1 MNYISTDDLGNQ
13 YLSGS
18 EKLIENLMGIMGSTT
33 EDVPYRKHAIGILQK
48 LSYIK
53 QSQIMMMSFGIIPII
68 FKMFRN

>member
-1 MNYISTDDLGNQ
+1 
-13 YLSGS
+13 
-18 EKLIENLMGIMGSTT
+18 MGIMGSTT